1 MFIDEKFLRRATG
14 LNVDVEKYCV
24 STFDEIGDY
33 DAIVALSQKHGS
45 GRGDHFFHS
54 PKGGIYLVMRET
66 GLNIDAHTLTPAV
79 GLAVHDSVKTVLGRD
94 VGLKWVN
101 DVMYDGKKICGI
113 LIRSPRRGEYL
124 IGVGVNYATSPA
136 ELEKAGL
143 SDVATSLGAP
153 EDKAT
158 AFTADLMRRIHLAT
172 LAPFDHVRYGKLCVT
187 LGKTVCFNKNGVN
200 IRGYAESI
208 ERDGTLLVRI
218 GMATVAV
225 DAGEVSLVRE
235 VVSH

>member
-1 MFIDEKFLRRATG
+1 
-14 LNVDVEKYCV
+14 
-24 STFDEIGDY
+24 
-33 DAIVALSQKHGS
+33 
-45 GRGDHFFHS
+45 
-54 PKGGIYLVMRET
+54 
-66 GLNIDAHTLTPAV
+66 
-79 GLAVHDSVKTVLGRD
+79 
-94 VGLKWVN
+94 
-101 DVMYDGKKICGI
+101 MYDGKKICGI

>member
-1 MFIDEKFLRRATG
+1 M
-14 LNVDVEKYCV
+14 
-24 STFDEIGDY
+24 
-33 DAIVALSQKHGS
+33 
-45 GRGDHFFHS
+45 
-54 PKGGIYLVMRET
+54 
-66 GLNIDAHTLTPAV
+66 
-79 GLAVHDSVKTVLGRD
+79 
-94 VGLKWVN
+94 
-101 DVMYDGKKICGI
+101 
-113 LIRSPRRGEYL
+113 
-124 IGVGVNYATSPA
+124 
-136 ELEKAGL
+136 